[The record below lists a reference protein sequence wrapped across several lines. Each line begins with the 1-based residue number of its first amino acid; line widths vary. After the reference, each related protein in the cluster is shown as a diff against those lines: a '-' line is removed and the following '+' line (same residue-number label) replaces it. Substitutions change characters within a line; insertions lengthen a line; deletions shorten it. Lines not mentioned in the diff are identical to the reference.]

1 MIFHIFGTMSQLFR
15 RIVKLIKACPAFL
28 PLRLIGFAAGFSIFV
43 AVMTITPLTATLFTV
58 GTIPALAITP
68 EEILD
73 DPELE
78 ARARALSKQ
87 LRCLVCQN
95 QSIDDSDAD
104 LARDLRIEV
113 RSQINAGRSDE
124 IIIDQIR
131 QKYGDYVLFNPPL
144 DRGTVFLWLAPIG
157 FVGLAVLI
165 IVLARRNLHTF
176 VSPELGASDRA
187 RIEAMLITRTSA
199 NSNEKGGHKE

>member
-1 MIFHIFGTMSQLFR
+1 MPMKPFGL
-15 RIVKLIKACPAFL
+15 
-28 PLRLIGFAAGFSIFV
+28 AAGLSVFV
-43 AVMTITPLTATLFTV
+43 AAMTITPSTTLLFAL
-58 GTIPALAITP
+58 GTMPALAVTP
-68 EEILD
+68 EEILG
-73 DPELE
+73 DPKLE

-113 RSQINAGRSDE
+113 RRQIIAGRSDE
-124 IIIDQIR
+124 IIIDHIR

-157 FVGLAVLI
+157 FVGFGVLI
-165 IVLARRNLHTF
+165 IVLARRNLPVPT
-176 VSPELGASDRA
+176 SPDLGASDRV
-187 RIEAMLITRTSA
+187 RIETIMVIRNRA
-199 NSNEKGGHKE
+199 NNNENNRHKE

>member
-1 MIFHIFGTMSQLFR
+1 MILHIFGTMSQLFR

-113 RSQINAGRSDE
+113 RSQINAGLSDE
-124 IIIDQIR
+124 IIIDQIH
-131 QKYGDYVLFNPPL
+131 QKYGDYVLMNPPL
-144 DRGTVFLWLAPIG
+144 DGETLFLWLAPIG
-157 FVGLAVLI
+157 FVGLGVMI
-165 IVLARRNLHTF
+165 IVLTRRSLVVPASSNLD
-176 VSPELGASDRA
+176 AADRA
-187 RIEAMLITRTSA
+187 RIETMLVNR
-199 NSNEKGGHKE
+199 NHSNQNKNVRPKE

>member
-1 MIFHIFGTMSQLFR
+1 MKSLAFGTVSQLFQCM
-15 RIVKLIKACPAFL
+15 VGLIKVYLAVM
-28 PLRLIGFAAGFSIFV
+28 PLKPFGLTVRLSIFV
-43 AVMTITPLTATLFTV
+43 AAMTITPLTTQLFTV

-68 EEILD
+68 EEILG

-113 RSQINAGRSDE
+113 RRQITTGRSDE
-124 IIIDQIR
+124 LIIDQIR
-131 QKYGDYVLFNPPL
+131 QKYGDYVLLNPPL
-144 DRGTVFLWLAPIG
+144 DKGTVFLWLAPIG
-157 FVGLAVLI
+157 FVGLGVLI
-165 IVLARRNLHTF
+165 IVLARRNLA
-176 VSPELGASDRA
+176 VPAPPDIEAEDRA
-187 RIEAMLITRTSA
+187 RIETMLVNRNYA
-199 NSNEKGGHKE
+199 NGNEKDRQKE

>member
-1 MIFHIFGTMSQLFR
+1 MI
-15 RIVKLIKACPAFL
+15 
-28 PLRLIGFAAGFSIFV
+28 
-43 AVMTITPLTATLFTV
+43 ITPLTTTVFTL

-68 EEILD
+68 EEILGA
-73 DPELE
+73 PKLE
-78 ARARALSKQ
+78 ARARALAKQ

-113 RSQINAGRSDE
+113 RRQITAGRSDE
-124 IIIDQIR
+124 AIIDQIR

-157 FVGLAVLI
+157 FIGLGVLI
-165 IVLARRNLHTF
+165 IVLARRKLPLPLHLT
-176 VSPELGASDRA
+176 LGPRTALVLRPCWLHA
-187 RIEAMLITRTSA
+187 AMKRTDTK
-199 NSNEKGGHKE
+199 ND

>member
-1 MIFHIFGTMSQLFR
+1 MILLAFGTMSKLFH
-15 RIVKLIKACPAFL
+15 RIVRLIKVYPPIMPTK
-28 PLRLIGFAAGFSIFV
+28 PLRLAAGFSIFL
-43 AVMTITPLTATLFTV
+43 AAMIITPLTITAFTA

-68 EEILD
+68 EEILE
-73 DPELE
+73 DPKLE

-113 RSQINAGRSDE
+113 RRQITAGRSDG

-157 FVGLAVLI
+157 FVGLGVLI
-165 IVLARRNLHTF
+165 IVLARR
-176 VSPELGASDRA
+176 SPPVPASPDLGASDRA
-187 RIEAMLITRTSA
+187 RIEAMLVTR
-199 NSNEKGGHKE
+199 SNEKDRHKE

>member
-1 MIFHIFGTMSQLFR
+1 MILLAFGTMSQLFH
-15 RIVKLIKACPAFL
+15 RIVRLIKVYPPIMPTK
-28 PLRLIGFAAGFSIFV
+28 PLRLAAGFSVFL
-43 AVMTITPLTATLFTV
+43 AVMIITPLTTTVFTV
-58 GTIPALAITP
+58 GTIPAMAITP
-68 EEILD
+68 EEILG
-73 DPELE
+73 DPKLE

-113 RSQINAGRSDE
+113 RRQITAGRSDE

-157 FVGLAVLI
+157 FVGLGVLI
-165 IVLARRNLHTF
+165 IVLARRKLPVTA
-176 VSPELGASDRA
+176 SPDLGASDRT
-187 RIEAMLITRTSA
+187 RIETMLVNAAMKKTDTK
-199 NSNEKGGHKE
+199 ND

>member
-1 MIFHIFGTMSQLFR
+1 MISLVFGTMSWLSR
-15 RIVKLIKACPAFL
+15 RTVRLIKVCPAFM
-28 PLRLIGFAAGFSIFV
+28 PMKRFRLAAGFSVFV
-43 AVMTITPLTATLFTV
+43 AAMTITPLTILVFTV
-58 GTIPALAITP
+58 GTMPALAITP
-68 EEILD
+68 EEMLD
-73 DPELE
+73 DPKLE

-113 RSQINAGRSDE
+113 RRQINAGQSDE
-124 IIIDQIR
+124 TIIDQIR

-165 IVLARRNLHTF
+165 IVLARRNLHTLA
-176 VSPELGASDRA
+176 SPDLGASDRA
-187 RIEAMLITRTSA
+187 RIEAMLVTRSSA

>member
-1 MIFHIFGTMSQLFR
+1 MILLAFGTMSQLFH
-15 RIVKLIKACPAFL
+15 RIVRLIKVDPPIL
-28 PLRLIGFAAGFSIFV
+28 PTKPLGFAAGFSVFLAAMI
-43 AVMTITPLTATLFTV
+43 ITPLTITVFTV
-58 GTIPALAITP
+58 GTLPALAITP
-68 EEILD
+68 EEILG
-73 DPELE
+73 DPKLE

-113 RSQINAGRSDE
+113 RRQITAGRSDE

-157 FVGLAVLI
+157 FVGLGVLI
-165 IVLARRNLHTF
+165 IVLARRNLPIPA
-176 VSPELGASDRA
+176 SPDLGASDRA
-187 RIEAMLITRTSA
+187 RIEAMLVTR
-199 NSNEKGGHKE
+199 SNEKDRHKE

>member
-1 MIFHIFGTMSQLFR
+1 MMCHAYGAMPRLFH
-15 RIVKLIKACPAFL
+15 RIVRLIKVYLSFMPTK
-28 PLRLIGFAAGFSIFV
+28 PLRLAVGFSVFLTAMIM
-43 AVMTITPLTATLFTV
+43 APLTTTVLTV
-58 GTIPALAITP
+58 GTTPAFAVTP
-68 EEILD
+68 EEMLG
-73 DPELE
+73 DPKLE

-113 RSQINAGRSDE
+113 RRQITAGRSDE

-157 FVGLAVLI
+157 FVGLGVLI
-165 IVLARRNLHTF
+165 IVLARRNL
-176 VSPELGASDRA
+176 VVPASSNLDAADRA
-187 RIEAMLITRTSA
+187 RIETMLVNR
-199 NSNEKGGHKE
+199 NHSNKNKNVRPKE

>member
-1 MIFHIFGTMSQLFR
+1 MILLAFGTMSKLFH
-15 RIVKLIKACPAFL
+15 RIVRLIKVYPPIMPTK
-28 PLRLIGFAAGFSIFV
+28 PLRLAAGFSIFL
-43 AVMTITPLTATLFTV
+43 AAMIITPLTITAFTA

-68 EEILD
+68 EEILE
-73 DPELE
+73 DPKLE

-104 LARDLRIEV
+104 LAHDLRIEV
-113 RSQINAGRSDE
+113 RRQITAGRSDE

-157 FVGLAVLI
+157 FVGLGVLI
-165 IVLARRNLHTF
+165 IVLARRKLPVTA
-176 VSPELGASDRA
+176 SPDLGASDRA
-187 RIEAMLITRTSA
+187 RIEAMLVTR
-199 NSNEKGGHKE
+199 SNEKDRHKE

>member
-1 MIFHIFGTMSQLFR
+1 MILLAFGTMSQLFH
-15 RIVKLIKACPAFL
+15 RIVRLIKVYPPIVPTK
-28 PLRLIGFAAGFSIFV
+28 PLRLAAGFSVFLAAMI
-43 AVMTITPLTATLFTV
+43 ITPLTITVFTL

-68 EEILD
+68 EEILG
-73 DPELE
+73 DPKLE

-104 LARDLRIEV
+104 LAHDLRIEV
-113 RSQINAGRSDE
+113 RRQITAGRSDE

-165 IVLARRNLHTF
+165 IVLARRNLHTLA
-176 VSPELGASDRA
+176 SPELGASDRA
-187 RIEAMLITRTSA
+187 RIEAMLVTRNSA

>member
-1 MIFHIFGTMSQLFR
+1 MILLAFGTMSQLFH
-15 RIVKLIKACPAFL
+15 RIVRLIKVYPPIMPTK
-28 PLRLIGFAAGFSIFV
+28 PLRLAAGFSVFL
-43 AVMTITPLTATLFTV
+43 AVMIITPLTITVFTV

-68 EEILD
+68 EEILG
-73 DPELE
+73 DPKLE

-113 RSQINAGRSDE
+113 RRQITAGRSDE

-157 FVGLAVLI
+157 FVGLGVLI
-165 IVLARRNLHTF
+165 IVLARRKLPVTA
-176 VSPELGASDRA
+176 SPDLGASDRT
-187 RIEAMLITRTSA
+187 RIETMLVTR
-199 NSNEKGGHKE
+199 SNEKDRHKE

>member
-1 MIFHIFGTMSQLFR
+1 MIFLAFVAMPWLFH
-15 RIVKLIKACPAFL
+15 RIVRLIKVYLSFMPTK
-28 PLRLIGFAAGFSIFV
+28 PLRLAVGFSVF
-43 AVMTITPLTATLFTV
+43 LTAMIMAPFTTTVLTV
-58 GTIPALAITP
+58 GTTPAFAVTP
-68 EEILD
+68 EEILV
-73 DPELE
+73 DPKLE

-113 RSQINAGRSDE
+113 RRQITAGRSDE
-124 IIIDQIR
+124 AIIDQIR

-165 IVLARRNLHTF
+165 IVLARRNLHTLA
-176 VSPELGASDRA
+176 SPDLGASDRA
-187 RIEAMLITRTSA
+187 RIEAMLVTRNSA
-199 NSNEKGGHKE
+199 TSNEKGGQKE

>member
-1 MIFHIFGTMSQLFR
+1 MIFLAFETVSQLFH
-15 RIVKLIKACPAFL
+15 RI
-28 PLRLIGFAAGFSIFV
+28 LRLKKVYQPIMPTKPLGLAAGFSVFLAAMI
-43 AVMTITPLTATLFTV
+43 ITPLTITVFTV

-68 EEILD
+68 EEILG
-73 DPELE
+73 DPKLE

-113 RSQINAGRSDE
+113 RRQINAGQSDE
-124 IIIDQIR
+124 TIIDQIR

-157 FVGLAVLI
+157 FVGPAVLI
-165 IVLARRNLHTF
+165 IVLARRNLHTLA
-176 VSPELGASDRA
+176 SPELGASDRA
-187 RIEAMLITRTSA
+187 RIEAMLVTRNSA

>member
-1 MIFHIFGTMSQLFR
+1 MPT
-15 RIVKLIKACPAFL
+15 K
-28 PLRLIGFAAGFSIFV
+28 PLRLAVGFSVFLTAMIM
-43 AVMTITPLTATLFTV
+43 APLTTTLLTV
-58 GTIPALAITP
+58 GTTPAFAVTP
-68 EEILD
+68 EEILG
-73 DPELE
+73 DPKLE

-113 RSQINAGRSDE
+113 RRQITAGRSDE
-124 IIIDQIR
+124 TIIDQIR

-165 IVLARRNLHTF
+165 IVLARRNLA
-176 VSPELGASDRA
+176 VPNSPDLEAADRA
-187 RIEAMLITRTSA
+187 RIETMLITHKRA
-199 NSNEKGGHKE
+199 HSNEKDKHKE

>member
-1 MIFHIFGTMSQLFR
+1 MILLAFGTMSQLFH
-15 RIVKLIKACPAFL
+15 RIVRLIKVYPPIMPTK
-28 PLRLIGFAAGFSIFV
+28 PLGFAAGFCVFLAAMI
-43 AVMTITPLTATLFTV
+43 ITPLTITVFTL

-68 EEILD
+68 EEILG
-73 DPELE
+73 DPKLE

-104 LARDLRIEV
+104 LAHDLRIEV
-113 RSQINAGRSDE
+113 RRQLIAGHNDE

-157 FVGLAVLI
+157 FVGLGVLI
-165 IVLARRNLHTF
+165 IVLARRKLPVTA
-176 VSPELGASDRA
+176 SPDLGASDRT
-187 RIEAMLITRTSA
+187 RIETMLVNAAMKKTDTK
-199 NSNEKGGHKE
+199 ND

>member
-1 MIFHIFGTMSQLFR
+1 MICRAFVAMSWLFH
-15 RIVKLIKACPAFL
+15 RIVRLIKANPKFM
-28 PLRLIGFAAGFSIFV
+28 PMKPFRRAAGFSVFLASMII
-43 AVMTITPLTATLFTV
+43 APLTTTV
-58 GTIPALAITP
+58 LTFGTTPALAVTP
-68 EEILD
+68 EEILG
-73 DPELE
+73 DPKLE

-113 RSQINAGRSDE
+113 RRQITAGRSDE
-124 IIIDQIR
+124 TIIDQIR

-165 IVLARRNLHTF
+165 IVLARRNLHTLA
-176 VSPELGASDRA
+176 SPELGASDRA
-187 RIEAMLITRTSA
+187 RIEAMLVTRNSA

>member
-1 MIFHIFGTMSQLFR
+1 MII
-15 RIVKLIKACPAFL
+15 A
-28 PLRLIGFAAGFSIFV
+28 
-43 AVMTITPLTATLFTV
+43 PLTTTLLTV
-58 GTIPALAITP
+58 GTTPALAVTP
-68 EEILD
+68 EEILG
-73 DPELE
+73 DPKLE

-113 RSQINAGRSDE
+113 RRQITAGRSDE

-165 IVLARRNLHTF
+165 IVLARRNYH
-176 VSPELGASDRA
+176 VPAPPDLGTSDRA
-187 RIEAMLITRTSA
+187 RIEAMLVTRNSA
-199 NSNEKGGHKE
+199 NSNEKDEFKE

>member
-1 MIFHIFGTMSQLFR
+1 MILLAFGTMSQLFH
-15 RIVKLIKACPAFL
+15 RIVRLIKVYPPIMPTKQL
-28 PLRLIGFAAGFSIFV
+28 GFAARFCVFL
-43 AVMTITPLTATLFTV
+43 AAMTITPLTITVLTL
-58 GTIPALAITP
+58 GTTPALAITP
-68 EEILD
+68 EEILG
-73 DPELE
+73 DPKLE

-104 LARDLRIEV
+104 LAHDLRIEV
-113 RSQINAGRSDE
+113 RRQITAGRSDE

-157 FVGLAVLI
+157 FVGLGMLI
-165 IVLARRNLHTF
+165 IVLARRKLPVTA
-176 VSPELGASDRA
+176 SPDLGASDRT
-187 RIEAMLITRTSA
+187 RIETMLANAAMKKTDTK
-199 NSNEKGGHKE
+199 ND

>member
-1 MIFHIFGTMSQLFR
+1 MIFLAFGTMFQFFHRKVRS
-15 RIVKLIKACPAFL
+15 IKVYPSFMPTK
-28 PLRLIGFAAGFSIFV
+28 PLRLAAGFSVFLV
-43 AVMTITPLTATLFTV
+43 AMMITPLTTTVFTV

-68 EEILD
+68 EEILS
-73 DPELE
+73 DPKLE

-113 RSQINAGRSDE
+113 RRQITAGRSDE

-144 DRGTVFLWLAPIG
+144 DGGTIFLWLAPIG
-157 FVGLAVLI
+157 FIGLGVLI
-165 IVLARRNLHTF
+165 IVLARRNLA
-176 VSPELGASDRA
+176 VPNSPDLEAADRA
-187 RIEAMLITRTSA
+187 RIETMLVTHNRA
-199 NSNEKGGHKE
+199 NSNEKDKHRE

>member
-1 MIFHIFGTMSQLFR
+1 MIFRTFGTMSRLFC
-15 RIVKLIKACPAFL
+15 RILKLIKVCPTFL
-28 PLRLIGFAAGFSIFV
+28 PLRPIGLAAGFSIFV
-43 AVMTITPLTATLFTV
+43 AAMTITPLTATLFTV

-124 IIIDQIR
+124 IIIDQIH
-131 QKYGDYVLFNPPL
+131 QKYGDYVLLNPPL
-144 DRGTVFLWLAPIG
+144 DGGTLFLWLAPIG
-157 FVGLAVLI
+157 FVGLGVMI
-165 IVLARRNLHTF
+165 ILLTRRNLV
-176 VSPELGASDRA
+176 VSASADLDAADRA
-187 RIEAMLITRTSA
+187 RIETMLVNRSH
-199 NSNEKGGHKE
+199 SNNNKTDRPKE

>member
-1 MIFHIFGTMSQLFR
+1 MILLAFGTMSQLFHH
-15 RIVKLIKACPAFL
+15 IVILIKVYPPIMPTK
-28 PLRLIGFAAGFSIFV
+28 PLRLAAGFSVFLAAMI
-43 AVMTITPLTATLFTV
+43 ITPLTITVFTV

-68 EEILD
+68 EEILG
-73 DPELE
+73 DPKLE

-113 RSQINAGRSDE
+113 RRQITAGRSDE
-124 IIIDQIR
+124 IIIEQIH

-157 FVGLAVLI
+157 FVGLGVLI
-165 IVLARRNLHTF
+165 IVLARRNHP
-176 VSPELGASDRA
+176 VPASPDLGAADRT
-187 RIEAMLITRTSA
+187 RIETMLVTRNSA
-199 NSNEKGGHKE
+199 NSNEKERQKE

>member
-1 MIFHIFGTMSQLFR
+1 MPT
-15 RIVKLIKACPAFL
+15 K
-28 PLRLIGFAAGFSIFV
+28 PLRFTIGFGVF
-43 AVMTITPLTATLFTV
+43 LTAMIIAQLTTTLLTV
-58 GTIPALAITP
+58 GTTPALAVTP
-68 EEILD
+68 EEILR
-73 DPELE
+73 DPKLE

-113 RSQINAGRSDE
+113 RRQITAGRSDE

-131 QKYGDYVLFNPPL
+131 QKHGDFILFNPPL
-144 DRGTVFLWLAPIG
+144 GRGTVFLWLAPIG

-165 IVLARRNLHTF
+165 IVLARRNLP
-176 VSPELGASDRA
+176 VLASPDLGASDRA
-187 RIEAMLITRTSA
+187 RIEAMLVTRKTA
-199 NSNEKGGHKE
+199 NGDENGGHKE

>member
-1 MIFHIFGTMSQLFR
+1 MILLAFGTMSQLFY
-15 RIVKLIKACPAFL
+15 RIVRLIKVYPPIMPTK
-28 PLRLIGFAAGFSIFV
+28 PLRLAAGFSVFL
-43 AVMTITPLTATLFTV
+43 AAMLITPLTITVFTV
-58 GTIPALAITP
+58 GTLPALAITP
-68 EEILD
+68 EEILG
-73 DPELE
+73 DPKLE
-78 ARARALSKQ
+78 ARARSLSRQ

-113 RSQINAGRSDE
+113 RRQITAGRSDE
-124 IIIDQIR
+124 IIIEQIH

-157 FVGLAVLI
+157 FVGLGVLI
-165 IVLARRNLHTF
+165 IVLARRNLA
-176 VSPELGASDRA
+176 VPNSPDLEAADRA
-187 RIEAMLITRTSA
+187 RIEAMLVTRNSA

>member
-1 MIFHIFGTMSQLFR
+1 MIPLAFGTMSQLFH
-15 RIVKLIKACPAFL
+15 RIVRLIKFYPPIMPTK
-28 PLRLIGFAAGFSIFV
+28 PLGFAAGFSVFLAAMIITPS
-43 AVMTITPLTATLFTV
+43 TITVFTL

-68 EEILD
+68 EEILG
-73 DPELE
+73 DPKLE

-104 LARDLRIEV
+104 LAHDLRIEV
-113 RSQINAGRSDE
+113 RRQITAGRSDE

-157 FVGLAVLI
+157 FVGLGVLI
-165 IVLARRNLHTF
+165 IVLARRNLP
-176 VSPELGASDRA
+176 VPASPDLGASDRA
-187 RIEAMLITRTSA
+187 RIETMLVTR
-199 NSNEKGGHKE
+199 SNEKDRHKE

>member
-1 MIFHIFGTMSQLFR
+1 MILLAFGTMSQLFH
-15 RIVKLIKACPAFL
+15 RIARLIKVYPPIMPTK
-28 PLRLIGFAAGFSIFV
+28 PLGFAAGLSVFLAAMI
-43 AVMTITPLTATLFTV
+43 ITPLTITVFTL

-68 EEILD
+68 EEILG
-73 DPELE
+73 DPKLE

-104 LARDLRIEV
+104 LAHDLRIEV
-113 RSQINAGRSDE
+113 RRQITAGRSDE

-157 FVGLAVLI
+157 FVGLGVLI
-165 IVLARRNLHTF
+165 IVLARRKLPVTA
-176 VSPELGASDRA
+176 SPDLGASDRT
-187 RIEAMLITRTSA
+187 RIETMLVTRG
-199 NSNEKGGHKE
+199 NEKGRHKE

>member
-1 MIFHIFGTMSQLFR
+1 MCRPFGAMPGLFH
-15 RIVKLIKACPAFL
+15 RIVRLIKINPPFM
-28 PLRLIGFAAGFSIFV
+28 PMKPFRLAAGFSVFLTAMII
-43 AVMTITPLTATLFTV
+43 APLTTTVITV
-58 GTIPALAITP
+58 GTTPALAVTP
-68 EEILD
+68 EEILG
-73 DPELE
+73 DPKLE

-113 RSQINAGRSDE
+113 RRQITAGRSDE
-124 IIIDQIR
+124 TIIDQIR

-144 DRGTVFLWLAPIG
+144 DGGTVFLWLAPIG

-165 IVLARRNLHTF
+165 IVLARRNLHTLA
-176 VSPELGASDRA
+176 SPDLGASDRA
-187 RIEAMLITRTSA
+187 RIEAMLVTRNSA

>member
-1 MIFHIFGTMSQLFR
+1 MEVYPS
-15 RIVKLIKACPAFL
+15 IVPTKL
-28 PLRLIGFAAGFSIFV
+28 LRFAAGCSVFLAAMIIMPSTTTV
-43 AVMTITPLTATLFTV
+43 FTV

-68 EEILD
+68 EEILG
-73 DPELE
+73 DPKLE

-113 RSQINAGRSDE
+113 RRQITAGRSDE
-124 IIIDQIR
+124 NIIDQIR

-165 IVLARRNLHTF
+165 IVRARRNLHTLA
-176 VSPELGASDRA
+176 PPDLRASDRA
-187 RIEAMLITRTSA
+187 RIEAMMVTRTSA

>member
-1 MIFHIFGTMSQLFR
+1 MPT
-15 RIVKLIKACPAFL
+15 K
-28 PLRLIGFAAGFSIFV
+28 PLVLAAGFSVFL
-43 AVMTITPLTATLFTV
+43 ATTLLTPLTTTVFTV

-68 EEILD
+68 EEILG
-73 DPELE
+73 DPKLE
-78 ARARALSKQ
+78 ARARSLSKQ

-113 RSQINAGRSDE
+113 RHHITAGRSDE

-144 DRGTVFLWLAPIG
+144 DRGTIFLWLAPIG
-157 FVGLAVLI
+157 FVGLGVLI
-165 IVLARRNLHTF
+165 IVLARWRLPATA
-176 VSPELGASDRA
+176 SPDLGASDRA
-187 RIEAMLITRTSA
+187 RIETMLANAAMKKTDTK
-199 NSNEKGGHKE
+199 ND

>member
-1 MIFHIFGTMSQLFR
+1 MICRAFRAMPGLFH
-15 RIVKLIKACPAFL
+15 RIVRLIKVYLSFMPTK
-28 PLRLIGFAAGFSIFV
+28 PLRLKVGFSVF
-43 AVMTITPLTATLFTV
+43 LTAMIMAPITTTVLTV
-58 GTIPALAITP
+58 GTTPAFAVTP
-68 EEILD
+68 EEILG
-73 DPELE
+73 DPKLE

-113 RSQINAGRSDE
+113 RRQINAGRNDE
-124 IIIDQIR
+124 TIIDQIR

-165 IVLARRNLHTF
+165 IVLARRNLHTLA
-176 VSPELGASDRA
+176 SPDLGASDRA
-187 RIEAMLITRTSA
+187 RIEAMLVTRNSA
-199 NSNEKGGHKE
+199 ISNEKGGHKE

>member
-1 MIFHIFGTMSQLFR
+1 MILLAFGTMSQLFH
-15 RIVKLIKACPAFL
+15 RIVRLIKSYPPIMPTK
-28 PLRLIGFAAGFSIFV
+28 PLGFAAGFSVFLA
-43 AVMTITPLTATLFTV
+43 AVIITPLTIPVFTL

-68 EEILD
+68 EEILG
-73 DPELE
+73 DPKLE

-104 LARDLRIEV
+104 LAHDLRIEV
-113 RSQINAGRSDE
+113 RRQITAGRSDE

-157 FVGLAVLI
+157 FVGLGVLI
-165 IVLARRNLHTF
+165 ILLARRKLPVTA
-176 VSPELGASDRA
+176 SPDLGALDRA
-187 RIEAMLITRTSA
+187 RIETMLVTR
-199 NSNEKGGHKE
+199 SNEKDRHKE

>member
-1 MIFHIFGTMSQLFR
+1 MILLAFGTMSQFFH
-15 RIVKLIKACPAFL
+15 RIVGLIKVYSPIMPTK
-28 PLRLIGFAAGFSIFV
+28 PLGFAAGFSVFLPAMI
-43 AVMTITPLTATLFTV
+43 ITPLTITVFTL

-68 EEILD
+68 EEILG
-73 DPELE
+73 DPKLE

-113 RSQINAGRSDE
+113 RRQITAGRSDE
-124 IIIDQIR
+124 AIIDHIR

-165 IVLARRNLHTF
+165 IVLARRNLHTLA
-176 VSPELGASDRA
+176 SPDLGASDRA
-187 RIEAMLITRTSA
+187 RIEAMLVTRSSA

>member
-1 MIFHIFGTMSQLFR
+1 MPMKPFR
-15 RIVKLIKACPAFL
+15 L
-28 PLRLIGFAAGFSIFV
+28 AAGFSVF
-43 AVMTITPLTATLFTV
+43 LTAMIIALLTTTVLTV
-58 GTIPALAITP
+58 GTTPALAVTP
-68 EEILD
+68 EEILG
-73 DPELE
+73 DPKLE

-113 RSQINAGRSDE
+113 RRQITAGRSDE

-165 IVLARRNLHTF
+165 IVLARRNYP
-176 VSPELGASDRA
+176 VPAPPDLGTSDRA
-187 RIEAMLITRTSA
+187 RIEAMLVTRNSA
-199 NSNEKGGHKE
+199 NSNEKDRQKECLNGC